1 MIAIIKTLQ
10 VILALAILIVVHEFG
25 HFIFAKIF
33 GIRVDKFFLFFDAGD
48 KKIFS
53 TKSAWFV
60 KIFPKAAEW
69 ETEYGIGWLPFGGYC
84 KIAGMIDESMDTQ
97 HLKTEPQPWEFRS
110 KPALQRILVMAG
122 GVLFNFIFAILMYST
137 ILSVWGES
145 YIANKGNK
153 VYVNDLAY
161 DMGFRSGDEIL
172 MFDDYVP
179 ENFGMLQADLAR
191 QGTRK
196 AVVLRD
202 SDTVNI
208 YIDHSMFGDVLNT
221 PGMFDL
227 AMPFRIKE
235 VAAGSPNSGTGLQGG
250 DMITSISGEGVR
262 FVQDAWTILEEHAG
276 EYVDVSYIRA
286 GDTLTTAMAVD
297 TTGRLGVYLM
307 QPEIQTKEYSLLSS
321 IPAGFRKTF
330 SSIGDY
336 LKDLKLVATPSTEAY
351 KSVGSFIAIGQI
363 FPSAWDWYSFLSIIA
378 LLSIML
384 GVMNLL
390 PIPALDGGHILFT
403 LYEMITGRKPSD
415 NFLYI
420 TQIIGMILVFGLMI
434 LAFGNDI
441 IRLFR

>member
-1 MIAIIKTLQ
+1 MIALIKTLQ

-25 HFIFAKIF
+25 HFIFAKAF
-33 GIRVDKFFLFFDAGD
+33 GIRVDKFFLFFDAGNV
-48 KKIFS
+48 KLFS
-53 TKSAWFV
+53 TKSPWFT
-60 KIFPKAAEW
+60 KIFPKAADW

-84 KIAGMIDESMDTQ
+84 KISGMIDESMDTE

-110 KPALQRILVMAG
+110 KPAWQRILVMAG

-137 ILSVWGES
+137 ILSIWGES
-145 YIANKGNK
+145 YIGNKGNRI
-153 VYVNDLAY
+153 YVNELAY
-161 DMGFRSGDEIL
+161 EMGFRNGDEIL

-191 QGTRK
+191 QATRR
-196 AVVLRD
+196 ATVLRD
-202 SDTVNI
+202 GDTVNI
-208 YIDHSMFGDVLNT
+208 YIDHSMIGDVLNT

-227 AMPFRIKE
+227 AMPFAIKE
-235 VAAGSPNSGTGLQGG
+235 IAEGSPNSGVDMRSG
-250 DMITSISGEGVR
+250 DMIINV
-262 FVQDAWTILEEHAG
+262 AG
-276 EYVDVSYIRA
+276 EDVSYVQEAWPVLEAHA
-286 GDTLTTAMAVD
+286 GDTVEVTYTRSGDTLAVNMAVD

-307 QPEIQTKEYSLLSS
+307 QPDINVKEYSLLSA
-321 IPAGFRKTF
+321 IPAGFTKTF
-330 SSIGDY
+330 TSIGDY
-336 LKDLKLVATPSTEAY
+336 IKDLKLVATPSTEAY

-420 TQIIGMILVFGLMI
+420 TQLIGMILVFGLMI

-441 IRLFR
+441 SRLFR

>member
-1 MIAIIKTLQ
+1 
-10 VILALAILIVVHEFG
+10 
-25 HFIFAKIF
+25 
-33 GIRVDKFFLFFDAGD
+33 
-48 KKIFS
+48 
-53 TKSAWFV
+53 
-60 KIFPKAAEW
+60 
-69 ETEYGIGWLPFGGYC
+69 
-84 KIAGMIDESMDTQ
+84 
-97 HLKTEPQPWEFRS
+97 
-110 KPALQRILVMAG
+110 
-122 GVLFNFIFAILMYST
+122 
-137 ILSVWGES
+137 
-145 YIANKGNK
+145 
-153 VYVNDLAY
+153 
-161 DMGFRSGDEIL
+161 
-172 MFDDYVP
+172 
-179 ENFGMLQADLAR
+179 
-191 QGTRK
+191 
-196 AVVLRD
+196 
-202 SDTVNI
+202 
-208 YIDHSMFGDVLNT
+208 
-221 PGMFDL
+221 
-227 AMPFRIKE
+227 
-235 VAAGSPNSGTGLQGG
+235 
-250 DMITSISGEGVR
+250 MITSISGEGVR

>member
-110 KPALQRILVMAG
+110 KPAWQRILVMAG

-235 VAAGSPNSGTGLQGG
+235 VAAGSPNSGTGLQSG

-307 QPEIQTKEYSLLSS
+307 QPEIQTKEYNLLSS

-420 TQIIGMILVFGLMI
+420 TRIIGMILVVVLMM
-434 LAFGNDI
+434 LAF
-441 IRLFR
+441 